1 MGHAFNIE
9 TPEETNKI
17 IWNFLQKY
25 MYQKI
30 WKITSVG
37 NVRNGISIIM

>member
-17 IWNFLQKY
+17 IWKFLQKHI
-25 MYQKI
+25 YQKI
-30 WKITSVG
+30 WKITPVG
-37 NVRNGISIIM
+37 IVRN